1 MGTCL
6 KCHQIGNEGT
16 AVGPN
21 LTHVGRRFDSRAIL
35 ESIVTPSK
43 VIDPKYRYTAYVLTD
58 VKVVVGQT
66 LHVSANQIQVKN
78 GALSQEPVNVARDRI
93 EESFPAEIS
102 PMPTGLIDILSQ
114 SQIYDLL
121 AYLLAE
127 GNPNHKLFQSR

>member
-1 MGTCL
+1 
-6 KCHQIGNEGT
+6 
-16 AVGPN
+16 
-21 LTHVGRRFDSRAIL
+21 
-35 ESIVTPSK
+35 
-43 VIDPKYRYTAYVLTD
+43 
-58 VKVVVGQT
+58 VVVGQT

-78 GALSQEPVNVARDRI
+78 GALSQEPVNVARDHI

-127 GNPNHKLFQSR
+127 GNPTHKVFQSP